1 MSAPTKQDPQQLLAR
16 TLQRLQ
22 QGAEHISPVNEL
34 INEWSDALGE
44 GNLTLENV
52 ADELFS
58 LKQALEEGK
67 IAKISG
73 SLHTL
78 SKLTKQAANESSDV
92 GVVGQLL
99 QLAQVLDDLSER
111 VQNTNAV

>member
-1 MSAPTKQDPQQLLAR
+1 MSTQTKQDPQQLLAR

-22 QGAEHISPVNEL
+22 QDAKHISPVNEL

-67 IAKISG
+67 TARISG

-92 GVVGQLL
+92 GLVGQLL
-99 QLAQVLDDLSER
+99 QLAQLLDNLSER
-111 VQNTNAV
+111 VNDNSAV

>member
-1 MSAPTKQDPQQLLAR
+1 MSTQAKQDSQQLLAR

-22 QGAEHISPVNEL
+22 QDAEHISPVNEL

-44 GNLTLENV
+44 GNLTLDNV

-58 LKQALEEGK
+58 LKQALEEGRSAK
-67 IAKISG
+67 IAG

-78 SKLTKQAANESSDV
+78 SKLTKQAATESADV
-92 GVVGQLL
+92 GLVGQLL
-99 QLAQVLDDLSER
+99 QLAQVLDTLSER
-111 VQNTNAV
+111 VTGNSRV